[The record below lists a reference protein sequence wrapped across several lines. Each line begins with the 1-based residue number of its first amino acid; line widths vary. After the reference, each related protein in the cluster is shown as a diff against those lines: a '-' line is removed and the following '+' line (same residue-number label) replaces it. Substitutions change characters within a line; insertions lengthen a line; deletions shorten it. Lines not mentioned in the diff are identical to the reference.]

1 MPPPLGNLARIAR
14 VKTLGVIV
22 LKQIAPDR
30 EWFRVKVNETDK
42 GEVDAG
48 DTVMALPGYKA
59 DVLLDGKVQV
69 HLWGN
74 VPEQL
79 RYRVFES
86 RVRFH
91 KPADGFDADLTLVG
105 GRIYIKS
112 RKLDADK
119 RPTGAKVRVR
129 IGGEVWDITLPDEKA
144 DVLVE
149 LISWFEPGTPYAR
162 KGGTSPAI
170 ESRMAVVSGTAD
182 LAAPKRPAAFAKIPA
197 GKQIAHNSLK
207 GVLVGPQAFENQD
220 EASRELIIPG
230 TLGKDIQ
237 LVRSSAAQ
245 ELTAPGGVLALMVGR
260 LDPFA
265 DLPPGSGRPDLIA
278 RFAAYSLAALAE
290 GPDAANQL
298 KALVDELGKQKPW
311 FTRQA
316 VVTALANWVARKPG
330 NTELL
335 HGVLTAKGMKAA
347 EADELL
353 ALLRGFVS
361 PTKPEPAALDK
372 LVELLD
378 DESIP
383 IREAALW
390 NIVAADSGMWI
401 PPPIGVNVGTRLD
414 SPEYKQFVATWRKKV
429 DEIKKRPPPA
439 KR

>member
-1 MPPPLGNLARIAR
+1 
-14 VKTLGVIV
+14 
-22 LKQIAPDR
+22 
-30 EWFRVKVNETDK
+30 
-42 GEVDAG
+42 
-48 DTVMALPGYKA
+48 MALPGYKA
-59 DVLLDGKVQV
+59 NVLVGDNDKLVQV

-91 KPADGFDADLTLVG
+91 KPPDGFDADLTVLG
-105 GRIYIKS
+105 GRVYIKS
-112 RKLDADK
+112 KKLGAD
-119 RPTGAKVRVR
+119 RQPTGAKVRVR
-129 IGGEVWDITLPDEKA
+129 VGGEVWDITLPDEKS

-149 LISWFEPGTPYAR
+149 LIAWFEPGTPYAR
-162 KGGTSPAI
+162 AGGQKPAL

-182 LAAPKRPAAFAKIPA
+182 LAAPKRPATFTKIPA
-197 GKQIAHNSLK
+197 GKHVTHSSLK
-207 GVLVGPQAFENQD
+207 GSLVGPGAFESKD
-220 EASRELIIPG
+220 EAGRDILLAD

-237 LVRSSAAQ
+237 LVLSSAAQ
-245 ELTAPGGVLALMVGR
+245 KLTAPGGVLALMVGR
-260 LDPFA
+260 LDAFAGA
-265 DLPPGSGRPDLIA
+265 DLPPPSPRPDLIA

-316 VVTALANWVARKPG
+316 VITALVNWLPRDLG